1 MTSLCTIEG
10 CERQLRARGWC
21 ATHWAR
27 WRRHG
32 DPSEGAAKPAATC
45 DVVECTGR
53 IQGHGL
59 CPKHYHRR
67 RRGTQVVRP
76 ETLLERVEASISIE
90 DGCWIWTS
98 TISSNGYPTIG
109 DAGQSLY
116 AHRWMLEQ
124 VLGRRLAA
132 GEFTCHHCDRPA
144 CVNPAH
150 LFVGT
155 PADNVAD
162 MHAKG
167 RGITTPLD
175 ERALAWLWKRGL
187 PAPDIGLLLNVRT
200 TVVHRRA
207 RMLGLPKRSGGRPSR
222 DDRRRHQLVIAEFIQ
237 GGWDA

>member
-1 MTSLCTIEG
+1 MSALCTIDG

-32 DPSEGAAKPAATC
+32 DPNEGAAKPAATC
-45 DVVECTGR
+45 DVLGCTGPV
-53 IQGHGL
+53 QGHGL

-76 ETLLERVEASISIE
+76 ETLLERVEASIRIE
-90 DGCWIWTS
+90 GECWIWTS

-109 DAGQSLY
+109 HAGQSLY
-116 AHRWMLEQ
+116 VHRWMLEQ
-124 VLGRRLAA
+124 VLGRHLAA

-200 TVVHRRA
+200 SVIHNRA
-207 RMLGLPKRSGGRPSR
+207 RMLGLPKRRGGRPSR
-222 DDRRRHQLVIAEFIQ
+222 ADRREHQLVIAEFVQ
-237 GGWDA
+237 GAWDA